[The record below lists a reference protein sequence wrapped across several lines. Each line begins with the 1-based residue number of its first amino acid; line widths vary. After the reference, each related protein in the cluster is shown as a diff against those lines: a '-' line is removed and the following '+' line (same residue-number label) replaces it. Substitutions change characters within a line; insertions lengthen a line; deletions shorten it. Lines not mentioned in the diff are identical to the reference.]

1 MDNLLDKILKTYW
14 KQEDCPSMEIRKNI
28 IVPLGYGKYVRS
40 DRVTV
45 LEPIEDD
52 RGPGRRTKVY
62 VEELAEPLIA
72 SRTEASIV
80 ANIVEIPREIMEA
93 NVAFELLKHIIDDI
107 QKIGPMLRK
116 SIKKEAGLDLEK
128 IEKRIEE
135 ILKHEL

>member
-1 MDNLLDKILKTYW
+1 
-14 KQEDCPSMEIRKNI
+14 MEIRKNV

-40 DRVTV
+40 DKVTV

-62 VEELAEPLIA
+62 VEELKEPIIA
-72 SRTEASIV
+72 SRTETSIV
-80 ANIVEIPREIMEA
+80 ANIVEIPREVMEA
-93 NVAFELLKHIIDDI
+93 NVALELLQDIIDDI
-107 QKIGPMLRK
+107 QQIGPMLRK

-135 ILKHEL
+135 ILKHEIGLR